1 MVVITGSVSMSISKI
16 LIAVFLLDEIVVIG
30 LIALGVL

>member
-1 MVVITGSVSMSISKI
+1 MVVITGSVYMSISKI